1 MSRAGDSDNL
11 KKASTMSDS
20 AISNTRGSSD
30 PGRAIAG
37 DRLTV
42 LQVLVVSLL
51 VALAAIGCSGGEGN
65 VVGES
70 VGQIDNGGSES
81 GGEDTDGSGESVV
94 QNDIGGDEGPGED
107 ADVVVM
113 FPQHDAPLGTD
124 NGGNYHAGRLVLN
137 EGCLRIEVPPDAN
150 GPGRASL
157 LIWPSGFALNVERG
171 VVRIVDSDG
180 EIAASVGDHI
190 RLSRATVSYQEATD
204 QGLLRGM
211 SEDCAGPFYLVGD
224 EVTVFDPDNEP
235 TELRLSDPDLLF
247 PRQRTIIATGRSQ
260 MVAEGVGELVL
271 DGNCLRL
278 ARGDGHGYTIIW
290 PAGFTPHVD
299 QGMVQVRN
307 GAGRTIAKVG
317 DRIAGGGGYSSSGYG
332 DCPGGT
338 FGIHSI
344 KVLPNVE
351 VYFPKQD
358 GTLGTDLEM
367 ERFVGKLVL
376 ERRCLMVDDAIR
388 VSDRV
393 IMGGGRYLLIW
404 PDTFSLSMNDKDA
417 GIVDATGRVVARVGD
432 EIQFSAVSISYQRP
446 WIIVGYGR
454 LHRPARVAIGWS
466 EKTLRPC
473 RIPSRLDW
481 SVTHAKSHSC
491 HFDCRPIDFRARRQH
506 GRWLVIQRRART
518 SIRTF
523 SNATNRAAIVR
534 WRG

>member
-1 MSRAGDSDNL
+1 MFPSMTRNLAASRAGDSDNIE
-11 KKASTMSDS
+11 KIVMMNEFAS
-20 AISNTRGSSD
+20 IRTRGSSD
-30 PGRAIAG
+30 PGRAGTGNRPGA
-37 DRLTV
+37 
-42 LQVLVVSLL
+42 LQVLIVSLL
-51 VALAAIGCSGGEGN
+51 VALVAAGCSGGEGN

-81 GGEDTDGSGESVV
+81 VGKDANGGGEGVAKVADGGGEDTDGSGESVV

-107 ADVVVM
+107 ANVVVM

-211 SEDCAGPFYLVGD
+211 SEDCAGLFYLVGD
-224 EVTVFDPDNEP
+224 EVTVFDPNNEP
-235 TELRLSDPDLLF
+235 AELQLSDPDLIF
-247 PRQRTIIATGRSQ
+247 ARRKTVIATSRAYPIAAGI
-260 MVAEGVGELVL
+260 GELVL
-271 DGNCLRL
+271 DGPCLRL
-278 ARGDGHGYTIIW
+278 GGGDGHGDTIIW

-299 QGMVQVRN
+299 QGVVQVRN
-307 GAGRTIAKVG
+307 GAGRVIAQVG

-344 KVLPNVE
+344 KVLPDVE

-358 GTLGTDLEM
+358 GSLGTDQGM
-367 ERFVGKLVL
+367 ERFVGKLVV
-376 ERRCLMVDDAIR
+376 ERSCLMVDAPVR

-393 IMGGGRYLLIW
+393 IMPGGRYLLIW
-404 PDTFSLSMNDKDA
+404 PDTFTLSLDEEVA
-417 GIVDATGRVVARVGD
+417 GVVDAFGRVAARVGD
-432 EIQFSAVSISYQRP
+432 EIQFSAVAVTYGEAMEHSGLKEITPACSGGY
-446 WIIVGYGR
+446 WVVGEDFAAV
-454 LHRPARVAIGWS
+454 PDS
-466 EKTLRPC
+466 ESP
-473 RIPSRLDW
+473 
-481 SVTHAKSHSC
+481 
-491 HFDCRPIDFRARRQH
+491 
-506 GRWLVIQRRART
+506 
-518 SIRTF
+518 
-523 SNATNRAAIVR
+523 
-534 WRG
+534 